1 MKPRGEK
8 LQLSIE
14 LSGDASRCESCSGT
28 IDAEMVRAWLDN
40 LLREAQHGGWA
51 IEQARLQLKLRRLC
65 HRCLLDGKTGG
76 AKTPLPQGDLFAQR
90 QIEIARYFG
99 ESDAFIEG
107 NELLREPQIAAYR
120 ALLKYFGDGFDAAK
134 KNAPAIVEIPT
145 GCGKTGII
153 CTVPFGLSRGRV
165 LIIAPNLTIKQSVV
179 KSLSIGDAKALSDN
193 FFLKCRVFE
202 RLESLPNFSVLDR
215 HSANREDCLRAEV
228 VVTNIQQMATW
239 LKYFEP
245 DFFDL
250 IIIDEAHHEPADS
263 WQRVAEH
270 FPQAKRVLLTATP
283 FRCDNKSI
291 VGSTVYRY
299 RMAQAIRARYVKN
312 VMKLDAVASQMTFT
326 VHDETRELSYDEIMA
341 MREEGWFSKG
351 VALSPLCNATIVE
364 RSILIWKEK
373 CKSGVRHQIIGAAC
387 SIRHAQQIVELFQER
402 GLRCT
407 HVASEGMNF
416 EERTRRIR
424 DYESGDYDCLVHV
437 GILGEGYDHPNI
449 SICAI
454 FRPYRSLSPYA
465 QFVGRALR
473 WIGGCAD
480 RDNLAH
486 IVSHSGLNLNF
497 LWEYFKHETREN
509 AIGAYLDQLFWN
521 DDAPSDETVES
532 DEWDFEHEEL
542 RAEVTHEIIEGFDVD
557 TFLPVEDDT
566 LKFTSPTVRRV
577 DAFAATI
584 KGRGF
589 RNYGKTQ
596 DRARRMD
603 KFREQAR
610 ERGGTSP
617 DQSTLRRRPPP
628 YESTLPLP
636 FNRPDLERGQHRLLL
651 NKEVQ
656 RAAGFV
662 MWMLKLPP
670 DDSRVPLIVVPTE
683 TKVEA
688 KPQSLPRSNYEATIS
703 ALQRSVNR
711 AMHKDETG
719 SNRNDWTIAE
729 LRQARVLV
737 REVRQTLIKDLRR
750 RIQEEEQI
758 ALPFE

>member
-1 MKPRGEK
+1 MKSRRDE

-14 LSGDASRCESCSGT
+14 LSGDASCCASCGGS
-28 IDAEMVRAWLDN
+28 IDADLVRAWLEN
-40 LLREAQHGGWA
+40 ILREVRQGWM
-51 IEQARLQLKLRRLC
+51 IERARLQLKLRRLC
-65 HRCLLDGKTGG
+65 HRCLLDGRAQETEIS
-76 AKTPLPQGDLFAQR
+76 LPQGDLFARR
-90 QIEIARYFG
+90 QIEIAKYFG
-99 ESDAFIEG
+99 ESDAFVEG
-107 NELLREPQIAAYR
+107 NEWMREPQIAAYH
-120 ALLKYFGDGFDAAK
+120 ALRTYFGDGFDAQ
-134 KNAPAIVEIPT
+134 KNVPAIVEIPT

-153 CTVPFGLSRGRV
+153 CTAPFGLSRGRV

-179 KSLSIGDAKALSDN
+179 KSLSIGDEKALADN
-193 FFLKCRVFE
+193 FFLKCRVFD
-202 RLESLPNFSVLDR
+202 RLESLPSFTVLDR
-215 HSANREDCLRAEV
+215 HSANREDCLRAEI

-270 FPQAKRVLLTATP
+270 FPRAKRVLLTATP

-341 MREEGWFSKG
+341 MREENWFSKG
-351 VALSPLCNATIVE
+351 VALSPLCNATIVD
-364 RSILIWKEK
+364 RSILIWKDK
-373 CKSGVRHQIIGAAC
+373 CKSGVLHQIIGAAC
-387 SIRHAQQIVELFQER
+387 SIHHAEQIVGLFQER

-424 DYESGDYDCLVHV
+424 DYERGEYDCLVHV

-465 QFVGRALR
+465 QFVGRAVR
-473 WIGGCAD
+473 WIRGCGD

-497 LWEYFKHETREN
+497 LWEYFKHETREA

-521 DDAPSDETVES
+521 DDTPDSETVEG

-566 LKFTSPTVRRV
+566 LKFTGPTVRRV
-577 DAFAATI
+577 EAFAATI

-589 RNYGKTQ
+589 RDYGRTQ
-596 DRARRMD
+596 ERARKTE
-603 KFREQAR
+603 KFREQT
-610 ERGGTSP
+610 RGRGSAAP
-617 DQSTLRRRPPP
+617 DGSTFKRRPPP
-628 YESTLPLP
+628 PESTLPLP

-651 NKEVQ
+651 NKEIQ

-670 DDSRVPLIVVPTE
+670 DDSRIELIATRDE
-683 TKVEA
+683 NKSA
-688 KPQSLPRSNYEATIS
+688 PRSNYEATVS

-711 AMHKDETG
+711 AMNKDETG

-737 REVRQTLIKDLRR
+737 RDVRQTLIKDLRR